1 LSTFQILILPMDNSY
16 YIYIMASLKKVLY
29 TGITNDL
36 QIRVKQHKM
45 GQGSIFTKKY
55 NVNRLVWYEET
66 NDVMIAIEWEKKI
79 KGWSRQKKI
88 DLIENENPEWKD
100 LSIGWF

>member
-1 LSTFQILILPMDNSY
+1 MDNSY
-16 YIYIMASLKKVLY
+16 YVYIMASLKKVLY

-66 NDVMIAIEWEKKI
+66 NDVMIAIEQEKKI

>member
-1 LSTFQILILPMDNSY
+1 MDNSY
-16 YIYIMASLKKVLY
+16 YVYIMASLKKVLY

-79 KGWSRQKKI
+79 KGWSRQKK
-88 DLIENENPEWKD
+88 LI
-100 LSIGWF
+100 

>member
-1 LSTFQILILPMDNSY
+1 MDNSY
-16 YIYIMASLKKVLY
+16 YVYIMASLKKVLY

-36 QIRVKQHKM
+36 KIRVIQHKI

-66 NDVMIAIEWEKKI
+66 NDVMIAIEWEKRI
-79 KGWSRQKKI
+79 KDWSRQKKI

>member
-1 LSTFQILILPMDNSY
+1 MDNSY
-16 YIYIMASLKKVLY
+16 YVYIMASLKKVLY

-36 QIRVKQHKM
+36 QIRVKQHKI

-66 NDVMIAIEWEKKI
+66 NDVMIAIEWKKKI

-88 DLIENENPEWKD
+88 DLIEDKNPE
-100 LSIGWF
+100 

>member
-1 LSTFQILILPMDNSY
+1 
-16 YIYIMASLKKVLY
+16 
-29 TGITNDL
+29 
-36 QIRVKQHKM
+36 M
-45 GQGSIFTKKY
+45 GQSSIFTKKY

-88 DLIENENPEWKD
+88 DLIEHENPERKD
-100 LSIGWF
+100 TAIKWI

>member
-1 LSTFQILILPMDNSY
+1 MDNSY
-16 YIYIMASLKKVLY
+16 YVYIMASLKKVLY
-29 TGITNDL
+29 TRITNDL

-79 KGWSRQKKI
+79 KDWSRQKKI

>member
-1 LSTFQILILPMDNSY
+1 MDNSY
-16 YIYIMASLKKVLY
+16 YVYIMASLKKVLY

-66 NDVMIAIEWEKKI
+66 NDVMIAIEWEKRI
-79 KGWSRQKKI
+79 KDWSRQKKI

>member
-1 LSTFQILILPMDNSY
+1 MDNSY
-16 YIYIMASLKKVLY
+16 YVYIMASLKKVLY

-36 QIRVKQHKM
+36 QIRVKQHKI

-66 NDVMIAIEWEKKI
+66 NDVMIAIEMGEE
-79 KGWSRQKKI
+79 
-88 DLIENENPEWKD
+88 D
-100 LSIGWF
+100 

>member
-1 LSTFQILILPMDNSY
+1 MDNSY
-16 YIYIMASLKKVLY
+16 YVYIMASLKKVLY

-36 QIRVKQHKM
+36 QIRVKQNKM

-66 NDVMIAIEWEKKI
+66 NDVMIAIDWEKRI
-79 KGWSRQKKI
+79 KDWFRQKKI

>member
-1 LSTFQILILPMDNSY
+1 
-16 YIYIMASLKKVLY
+16 MASLKKVLY

-66 NDVMIAIEWEKKI
+66 NDVMIAIE
-79 KGWSRQKKI
+79 
-88 DLIENENPEWKD
+88 
-100 LSIGWF
+100 